1 MNRTFTRRVT
11 AALAGPAVAAGI
23 LVGTLAV
30 SAPAEASP
38 SANTKCSTMAI
49 PGAATDVNPNLL
61 NPLTRA
67 AQVAAANPAP
77 QAPTYNM
84 PC

>member
-1 MNRTFTRRVT
+1 MNRTFTRRIT

-23 LVGTLAV
+23 LAGTLAV

-38 SANTKCSTMAI
+38 SSNTKCSSMAM
-49 PGAATDVNPNLL
+49 PGSATGANANQL

-67 AQVAAANPAP
+67 AQVAAANPTP
-77 QAPTYNM
+77 QAPAFNI

>member
-1 MNRTFTRRVT
+1 MNRTFARRIT

-23 LVGTLAV
+23 LAGTLAV

-38 SANTKCSTMAI
+38 TASTKCSSMAM
-49 PGAATDVNPNLL
+49 PGTANDTGPNQL

-67 AQVAAANPAP
+67 AQLAAVNQTP
-77 QAPTYNM
+77 QAPTFDM

>member
-1 MNRTFTRRVT
+1 MNRTFARRIA

-23 LVGTLAV
+23 LAGTLAV

-38 SANTKCSTMAI
+38 SSSTKCSSMAM
-49 PGAATDVNPNLL
+49 PGTVAGASANQL

-67 AQVAAANPAP
+67 AQVAATDPTP
-77 QAPTYNM
+77 LAPTFNI

>member
-1 MNRTFTRRVT
+1 MNRTLTRRIT
-11 AALAGPAVAAGI
+11 TALAGPAVAAGI
-23 LVGTLAV
+23 FAGTLAV

-38 SANTKCSTMAI
+38 SANTKCSTMAM
-49 PGAATDVNPNLL
+49 PEGTTDTGPNQL

-67 AQVAAANPAP
+67 AQAAAINPTP
-77 QAPTYNM
+77 QAPVFDM

>member
-1 MNRTFTRRVT
+1 MNRIFARRIT

-23 LVGTLAV
+23 LAGTLAV
-30 SAPAEASP
+30 SGPAEASP
-38 SANTKCSTMAI
+38 SASTKCSTMAM
-49 PGAATDVNPNLL
+49 PGAATDISPDQL

-67 AQVAAANPAP
+67 AQVAAANPTP
-77 QAPTYNM
+77 QAPTFNM